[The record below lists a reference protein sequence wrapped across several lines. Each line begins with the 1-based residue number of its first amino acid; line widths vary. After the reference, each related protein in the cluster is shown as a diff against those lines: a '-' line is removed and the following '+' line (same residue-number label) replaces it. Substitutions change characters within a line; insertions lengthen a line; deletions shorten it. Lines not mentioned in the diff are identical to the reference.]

1 MLSFSSPPTLL
12 FLQLKVDVEV
22 VLFLPPL
29 FSKEQV
35 TILHGP
41 LMSLPL
47 KHVSALFARLETP
60 TLGHLQQQ

>member
-1 MLSFSSPPTLL
+1 MLSLSSPLTLL

-35 TILHGP
+35 TIPHEP